1 MMQRPPG
8 QAEIVEVQ
16 GEPLSPQDQFWL
28 ETARGAAKESVAAL
42 EEAAK
47 QLITV
52 TTLAQTIYFA
62 AISFGDLKAAL
73 GLLAP
78 AQRWPVVAALVFP
91 LLFWLASLTFAVRV
105 FKPETYRTNLD
116 SPDLARET
124 YEAIVAYKHRQ
135 LIGAHRLLAIGF
147 VPLVINIA
155 VYLIFV
161 PAKPG

>member
-1 MMQRPPG
+1 MATP
-8 QAEIVEVQ
+8 ADETEIVEVQ
-16 GEPLSPQDQFWL
+16 GAALTPLDRFWL
-28 ETARGAAKESVAAL
+28 DAARGAAKESVAAL

-62 AISFGDLKAAL
+62 AISFSDLKAGL

-78 AQRWPVVAALVFP
+78 VQRWLVVAALIFP
-91 LLFWLASLTFAVRV
+91 LMYWLASLVFAVRV

-116 SPDLARET
+116 APDLAREM
-124 YEAIVAYKHRQ
+124 YEGIVAYKHRQ
-135 LIGAHRLLAIGF
+135 LIYAHRLLVIGF
-147 VPLVINIA
+147 VPLIINIA
-155 VYLIFV
+155 LYLIFV